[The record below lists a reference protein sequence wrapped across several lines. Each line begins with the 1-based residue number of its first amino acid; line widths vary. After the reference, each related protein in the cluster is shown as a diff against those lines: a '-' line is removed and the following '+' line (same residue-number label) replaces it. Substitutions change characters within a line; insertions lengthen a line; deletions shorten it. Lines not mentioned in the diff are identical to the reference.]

1 MKDFG
6 ILVFSHT
13 RALLLADLLESL
25 DRQGAIGLVDLWVDG
40 YQGKSDLKNK
50 VHVTRK
56 IGDGYKVGVRRYH
69 QGGLGFRKMML
80 QAMQSAVTNYK
91 HILFL
96 EDDCFPTRNAVSV
109 FREELSQIETNDDV
123 FSVYGH
129 PFLVSEESGYCT
141 RFQGWGWATTSE
153 KLRPYV
159 KKLIKC
165 YSMSEQDYLDFTNEA
180 MTPEILDRLDATPKR
195 QPSDTLRKF
204 FAWDETLAL
213 LTAMDRKVHKVTSQR
228 VIYNCGM
235 GEGSAHFVENKQFRE
250 PPFNMIAAD
259 EVWDYFE

>member
-13 RALLLADLLESL
+13 RALLLSDLLESL
-25 DRQGAIGLVDLWVDG
+25 DRQDAIGLVDLWVDG
-40 YQGKSDLKNK
+40 YQGKSDLKDK
-50 VHVTRK
+50 VQITRK

-80 QAMQSAVTNYK
+80 QAMQSATTNYK

-96 EDDCFPTRNAVSV
+96 EDDCFPTRKAVSV
-109 FREELSQIETNDDV
+109 FREELEEIESNDEV

-129 PFLVSEESGYCT
+129 PFSMAEESGFCT
-141 RFQGWGWATTSE
+141 RFQGWGWGTTAE
-153 KLRPYV
+153 KLATYV
-159 KKLIKC
+159 EKLIQC
-165 YSMSEQDYLDFTNEA
+165 YSMPEQDYLDFTNKA
-180 MTPEILDRLDATPKR
+180 MTKKVLERLDATPGR
-195 QPSDTLRKF
+195 QPSDTLRQF

-213 LTAMDRKVHKVTSQR
+213 LTAMDNKLHKLTAER

-235 GEGSAHFVENKQFRE
+235 GEGSAHFVENKKFRE
-250 PPFNMIAAD
+250 PPFNMIAGN
-259 EVWDYFE
+259 EVWDHFE

>member
-13 RALLLADLLESL
+13 RALLLNDLLESL
-25 DRQGAIGLVDLWVDG
+25 DRQDATRWVDLWVDG

-50 VHVTRK
+50 VHITRK
-56 IGDGYKVGVRRYH
+56 IGDSYDLGVRRYH

-80 QAMQSAVTNYK
+80 QAMQSAVSNYK

-109 FREELSQIETNDDV
+109 FRQELEEIENKDDV

-141 RFQGWGWATTSE
+141 RFQGWGWATTAE
-153 KLRPYV
+153 KLSPYV
-159 KKLIKC
+159 DKLINC

-180 MTPEILDRLDATPKR
+180 MTKEVLARIDATPNR
-195 QPSDTLRKF
+195 QPSATLKTF
-204 FAWDETLAL
+204 FAWDETLTL
-213 LTAMDRKVHKVTSQR
+213 LTAMDNKRHKVARER

-235 GEGSAHFVENKQFRE
+235 GDGSAHFIEDKMYRE
-250 PPFNMIAAD
+250 PPFNMIAPS
-259 EVWDYFE
+259 EVWDHFE